1 MAKSRVA
8 PLEPVTIP
16 RLELTAALVSV
27 KTSTI
32 LQKELEYDE
41 ITEVFWTDSKVVIG
55 YISNDARRFHVF
67 VANRVQQIR
76 DGTLSSQWKYVES
89 EMNPADDASRGQN
102 AQDLIEN
109 SRWWNGPEFLWNPL
123 EDQGLLDD
131 VGPTCISPDD
141 PEVRTISTM
150 ATQIRERFTL
160 PECLKYFSSWYRA
173 KRAVAVCLRF
183 QRRYQTRRKEET
195 QAETEEV
202 CTSVPKTTHGSHS
215 AKSEQPK
222 TNQYVPVNTQELQ
235 IAEVEIIKAVQ
246 REAFK
251 EEINLLC
258 SADAE
263 GSQGRNT
270 SRVMK
275 KSSTLCKLDP
285 FLDKS
290 GVLRVGGRL
299 KHADL
304 TTAERHPVI
313 LPKKGHVTGLII
325 SHYHDS
331 IEHQGRGMTLNR
343 IRSAGFWIIGGK
355 STVSNHISRCV
366 CCRWLRGSVQEQ
378 RMANL
383 PEDRVQPAPLFSYCA
398 VDYFG
403 PWYVKEGRRQ
413 LKRYGVLFTC
423 MASRAVHLEVA
434 NSLTAD
440 SFINAYRRFVGR
452 RGPVRQLRS
461 DQGTNFVGAKN
472 DLQQA
477 LAELDQNKLRQE
489 LLKRNCDWVTYKMN
503 VPHTSHIGGV
513 WERQMCWRPFSFA
526 MDRSSTTNRYPPS

>member
-1 MAKSRVA
+1 M
-8 PLEPVTIP
+8 
-16 RLELTAALVSV
+16 
-27 KTSTI
+27 
-32 LQKELEYDE
+32 
-41 ITEVFWTDSKVVIG
+41 
-55 YISNDARRFHVF
+55 H
-67 VANRVQQIR
+67 
-76 DGTLSSQWKYVES
+76 
-89 EMNPADDASRGQN
+89 
-102 AQDLIEN
+102 QDLIEN
-109 SRWWNGPEFLWNPL
+109 SRWWNGPEFLWKPL
-123 EDQGLLDD
+123 EDQVLLDD
-131 VGPTCISPDD
+131 VGPTYISSDD
-141 PEVRTISTM
+141 PEVRKISTM
-150 ATQIRERFTL
+150 TTQTQESFTL
-160 PECLKYFSSWYRA
+160 PERLKYFSSWYRA

-183 QRRYQTRRKEET
+183 QRRYQTQVK
-195 QAETEEV
+195 TEEV
-202 CTSVPKTTHGSHS
+202 CPSVPKMTHGAHS
-215 AKSEQPK
+215 AKSKQSK
-222 TNQYVPVNTQELQ
+222 TNQYVPVDTQELQ
-235 IAEVEIIKAVQ
+235 NAEVEIIKAVQ
-246 REAFK
+246 REVFK

-258 SADAE
+258 SADTQ
-263 GSQGRNT
+263 GSQDRNT

-275 KSSTLCKLDP
+275 KSSTLYRLDP

-304 TTAERHPVI
+304 TTAERHPII
-313 LPKKGHVTGLII
+313 LPKKGHVTGLI

-366 CCRWLRGSVQEQ
+366 CCRGSVQEQ

-383 PEDRVQPAPLFSYCA
+383 PEDRVQPAPPFSYCA

-434 NSLTAD
+434 NSLTAN
-440 SFINAYRRFVGR
+440 SFINAYRCFVGR

-477 LAELDQNKLRQE
+477 LTEVDQNKLRQA

-503 VPHTSHIGGV
+503 VPHASHMGGI
-513 WERQMCWRPFSFA
+513 WERQIRTVRNALEALLLRHGSQLDNESLSTFMTEAEAIVNCRPLTVDDLSSPECLEPLTPNHLLTMKSSVVLPPPGSFQRADLYSKKRWRCFQYLVNDFWVKWKTDFLQDA
-526 MDRSSTTNRYPPS
+526 AGKTEMGPSCQECKGR